1 MTDASAARENAL
13 AVWRSLGSRR
23 KEGDALRWLS
33 RLSWFNGR
41 KAAAEAYASE
51 AATVLEQLPPRRQPA
66 LAHSN
71 SAQLHMLEENPAPP
85 LQGRRQALPLPTRPG
100 TTAHEDESL
109 PKRGR

>member
-51 AATVLEQLPPRRQPA
+51 AVTVLEQLPPGRE
-66 LAHSN
+66 LAMAYSN
-71 SAQLHMLEENPAPP
+71 SAQLHMLAENVPP
-85 LQGRRQALPLPTRPG
+85 SLGGGPKALELAIDLGETR
-100 TTAHEDESL
+100 DE
-109 PKRGR
+109 GQ

>member
-41 KAAAEAYASE
+41 KAAAEAYAGE
-51 AATVLEQLPPRRQPA
+51 AVAVPEQLPPGRELAMAYSNRAQPDILAENVAAAPEGGREA
-66 LAHSN
+66 LELGIRLGET
-71 SAQLHMLEENPAPP
+71 QLEVT
-85 LQGRRQALPLPTRPG
+85 ALTN
-100 TTAHEDESL
+100 
-109 PKRGR
+109 